1 LSKSMTHNV
10 IAEAQEN
17 WWFIDISKEKANFN

>member
-1 LSKSMTHNV
+1 MTHNV